1 MIFEHLHRFSAAL
14 WYDFHDRCL
23 EYPSLRYSGR
33 LHLGTRVVIAMIF
46 YSERDR
52 FLFPRVILE
61 QNHNKTMKPSVQLEP
76 LPVYSF
82 LVSKRG
88 GCVAL
93 RSIAR
98 LFQVASVLSNA
109 MGLLHL
115 DIHVFLESRLVTLNI

>member
-1 MIFEHLHRFSAAL
+1 
-14 WYDFHDRCL
+14 
-23 EYPSLRYSGR
+23 
-33 LHLGTRVVIAMIF
+33 
-46 YSERDR
+46 
-52 FLFPRVILE
+52 
-61 QNHNKTMKPSVQLEP
+61 MKPSVQLEP

-88 GCVAL
+88 CCVAL

-115 DIHVFLESRLVTLNI
+115 DIHVFLESRLVAFEHLKPRTLWLCNPMIRIAFHANETRNQGLLNAKCQWLCVVLD